1 MNAIIIYQG
10 KYGATKQ
17 YATWLGEDLELP
29 VQPARIINGDQLERY
44 DTLLIGTSVY
54 IGKLQ
59 VRKWLKRNFQF
70 IRNKKI
76 FFFQV
81 AATPPEQIEKRQA
94 YNLEGIPAELLSQC
108 EFYFLPGRMFMAKL
122 SWLDR
127 VLLKMGAKMTKDK
140 DEKKRML
147 TDYDQVNREHLGEMI
162 AAVNRYFGSNQPV
175 AYVNTG
181 ETEYS

>member
-17 YATWLGEDLELP
+17 YAIWLGEDLELR
-29 VQPARIINGDQLERY
+29 VQAARIINGEQLARY
-44 DTLLIGTSVY
+44 DTLLIGSSVY

-70 IRNKKI
+70 IRDKKI

-81 AATPPEQIEKRQA
+81 AATPPEETEKRQA
-94 YNLEGIPAELLSQC
+94 YNLNGIPAELMSQC
-108 EFYFLPGRMFMAKL
+108 SFYFLPGRMCMAKL

-127 VLLKMGAKMTKDK
+127 VLLKMGARATKDK
-140 DEKKRML
+140 EEKKRML
-147 TDYDQVNREHLGEMI
+147 TDYDDVKREHLAEMI
-162 AAVNRYFGSNQPV
+162 AAVNKYFNSRRPAV
-175 AYVNTG
+175 AVKTD
-181 ETEYS
+181 EAEYT